1 MIAITVNPFLN
12 IPGATTPFRIVGIAC
27 KMRSRG
33 VHQGETEGS
42 HFSRIQQG
50 VPFLG
55 LASDVSLPLLD
66 YQAVPFDNVGC

>member
-1 MIAITVNPFLN
+1 
-12 IPGATTPFRIVGIAC
+12 
-27 KMRSRG
+27 MRSHG

-66 YQAVPFDNVGC
+66 YQAVPFDNAFDC